1 MNKIL
6 IIGLDGGTFDLIR
19 PWAAEGKLPNLA
31 RIMERGSYGE
41 LQSTFP
47 PMTFPAWTTF
57 MTGKNPGN
65 HGIFDFT
72 ERKPGSYEIE
82 FVNAKRR
89 QSKTIWKILSEAGK
103 RVGVVAVPVT
113 YPPEEINGVMI
124 CGFDAPGVASE
135 ADPTSMYPPELYE
148 ELKRSIGGY
157 IISADIMKYMNEG
170 RPAEALPV
178 ILKTIERKAATAKY
192 LLQRE
197 PWDCFMILFGESDLI
212 GHHYWKY
219 HDPNSP
225 LHDPHESPEC
235 AKAVLT
241 VYQTLDRI
249 IGELTGMISED
260 TVVILMSDH
269 GFGGAGDKVIY
280 LNRWL
285 ESIGLLKFRA
295 SSEKT
300 SFQSIFS
307 KVLNWAKHWGLKT
320 IPPRIKKE
328 LFRRRTHIVNK
339 MESWLRFSAI
349 DWKNTLAYS
358 EETPYYPTIWIN
370 LKGRE
375 PEGIVEPGE
384 EYEKIRQ
391 RVIRLLKAWK
401 DPETQQPVVEEVYTR
416 EEVYQG
422 KYVHRAPDLLIKWSL
437 DRGYSYQS
445 RSSYYSKDRAPIT
458 RLKPDSPGEPKFFS
472 GRTGSHRDQGIL
484 MMVGPMIKRNFPLQG
499 ARIIDLPSTILYLLG
514 VPVPDDLEGRVL
526 MEAFQDTYR
535 LKNPIRTRQV
545 GGGGWEKT
553 DVDTYSDEET
563 LEISE
568 RLKGMGY
575 IE

>member
-1 MNKIL
+1 MNKVL
-6 IIGLDGGTFDLIR
+6 VIGLDGGTFDLVR
-19 PWAAEGKLPNLA
+19 PWVAEGKLPNLA
-31 RIMERGSYGE
+31 RLLQSGSYGE

-124 CGFDAPGVASE
+124 CGFDAPGVASK
-135 ADPTSMYPPELYE
+135 ADSTSMYPSQLYQELQ
-148 ELKRSIGGY
+148 KSIGGY

-170 RPAEALPV
+170 RPHEALPI
-178 ILKTIERKAATAKY
+178 ILKTIERKADTAKY

-219 HDPNSP
+219 HDPKSP
-225 LHDPHESPEC
+225 LHDPHEFPEC
-235 AKAVLT
+235 ARAVLT

-249 IGELTGMISED
+249 IGELTALVSED
-260 TVVILMSDH
+260 TVMILMSDH

-285 ESIGLLKFRA
+285 ESVGLLKFRA

-300 SFQSIFS
+300 SFQTLFS

-320 IPPRIKKE
+320 IP
-328 LFRRRTHIVNK
+328 
-339 MESWLRFSAI
+339 
-349 DWKNTLAYS
+349 
-358 EETPYYPTIWIN
+358 
-370 LKGRE
+370 
-375 PEGIVEPGE
+375 
-384 EYEKIRQ
+384 
-391 RVIRLLKAWK
+391 
-401 DPETQQPVVEEVYTR
+401 
-416 EEVYQG
+416 
-422 KYVHRAPDLLIKWSL
+422 
-437 DRGYSYQS
+437 
-445 RSSYYSKDRAPIT
+445 
-458 RLKPDSPGEPKFFS
+458 
-472 GRTGSHRDQGIL
+472 
-484 MMVGPMIKRNFPLQG
+484 
-499 ARIIDLPSTILYLLG
+499 
-514 VPVPDDLEGRVL
+514 
-526 MEAFQDTYR
+526 
-535 LKNPIRTRQV
+535 
-545 GGGGWEKT
+545 
-553 DVDTYSDEET
+553 
-563 LEISE
+563 
-568 RLKGMGY
+568 
-575 IE
+575 

>member
-1 MNKIL
+1 M
-6 IIGLDGGTFDLIR
+6 IR
-19 PWAAEGKLPNLA
+19 PWTAEGKLPNLA
-31 RIMERGSYGE
+31 RLLQSGSHGE
-41 LQSTFP
+41 LRSTFP

-82 FVNAKRR
+82 FVNARRR

-113 YPPEEINGVMI
+113 YPPEEVNGVMI
-124 CGFDAPGVASE
+124 CGFDAPGVASK
-135 ADPTSMYPPELYE
+135 ADPTSMYPPQLYQELQ
-148 ELKRSIGGY
+148 KAVGGY

-170 RPAEALPV
+170 HPEQALPI
-178 ILKTIERKAATAKY
+178 ILKTIERKAATVKY

-219 HDPNSP
+219 HDPQSP

-235 AKAVLT
+235 AGAILT

-249 IGELTGMISED
+249 IGELTAMVSEE
-260 TVVILMSDH
+260 TVVVLMSDH
-269 GFGGAGDKVIY
+269 GFGGAGDKIIY

-285 ESIGLLKFRA
+285 ESVGLLKFRA
-295 SSEKT
+295 ST
-300 SFQSIFS
+300 GGGVTPPLRALFS

-320 IPPRIKKE
+320 IPPSIKKE
-328 LFRRRTHIVNK
+328 LFRRRTEIVNK

-349 DWKNTLAYS
+349 DWKHTLAYS

-375 PEGIVEPGE
+375 PEGIVEPGD
-384 EYEKIRQ
+384 EYEKVRRQ
-391 RVIRLLKAWK
+391 VIDLLKAWK
-401 DPETQQPVVEEVYTR
+401 DPETQQPVVEEVYKR
-416 EEVYQG
+416 EEVYHG
-422 KYVHRAPDLLIKWSL
+422 KYVHKAPDLLVKWSL

-458 RLKPDSPGEPKFFS
+458 RLTPGSLSEPRFFS

-484 MMVGPMIKRNFPLQG
+484 LLVGKMIKANFPLQG
-499 ARIIDLPSTILYLLG
+499 ARILDLPSTLLYLLD
-514 VPVPDDLEGRVL
+514 VPIPDDLEGRVL
-526 MEAFQDTYR
+526 LEAFQEDYKR
-535 LKNPIRTRQV
+535 KNPVRYNRTGE
-545 GGGGWEKT
+545 GGSDKA
-553 DVDTYSDEET
+553 DADTYSEEET